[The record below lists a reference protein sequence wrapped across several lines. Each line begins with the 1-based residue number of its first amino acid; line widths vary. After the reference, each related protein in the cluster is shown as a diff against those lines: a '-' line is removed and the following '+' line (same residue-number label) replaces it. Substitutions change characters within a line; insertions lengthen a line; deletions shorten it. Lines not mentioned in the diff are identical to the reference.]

1 MRKFISVL
9 LLTSILGACVQIPQ
23 TPSRAEPNYR
33 PVWPAMAQPQPLS
46 SGSLYNTSHNLA
58 LFNDR
63 RAREVGDVV
72 TITLEERMRSS
83 KSAETTIGRD
93 TSNQVLNPT
102 IFGNLVQG
110 NTPTDANNISSSTE
124 FSGGGDSDQS
134 NSLTGTISA
143 VVADVMPNGL
153 LLVQGE
159 KWFQLN
165 TGEEYVRVS
174 GLVRPEDIASDNS
187 VSSLRLADARVAYSG
202 TGAIAQSNKAGW
214 VTRFFLGPINPF

>member
-1 MRKFISVL
+1 MRALFLLFSSFIMLS
-9 LLTSILGACVQIPQ
+9 GCVHVPQ
-23 TPSRAEPNYR
+23 TPSRPEPNYR
-33 PVWPAMAQPQPLS
+33 PVWPAIAQPTALS
-46 SGSLYNTSHNLA
+46 AGSLYHTSHNLM
-58 LFNDR
+58 LFDDR

-83 KSAETTIGRD
+83 KSAETTIEKD
-93 TSNQVLNPT
+93 TTNQILNPT
-102 IFGNLVQG
+102 VLGNIVRG
-110 NTPTDANNISSSTE
+110 STDTDLNNVSSSTE
-124 FSGGGDSDQS
+124 FTGSGDSDQS

-143 VVADVMPNGL
+143 VVSDVMPNGL

-174 GLVRPEDIASDNS
+174 GLVRPEDISFDNS

-202 TGAIAQSNKAGW
+202 TGAVAESNKAGW
-214 VTRFFLGPINPF
+214 LTRFFLGPINPF